1 MKQDKE
7 NKVREYIEDYVPCF
21 TPCIGCEMTEKYID
35 IFGKKMGLRRLE
47 DDNIDAVEIVLG
59 FTLTEK
65 DKKDFIKIW
74 MEIFKR
80 VMLEYQVELRKCKN
94 EEEKEKLK
102 KEGCK
107 RKPQGDT
114 GKKKKKK

>member
-7 NKVREYIEDYVPCF
+7 IKVREYIENYVPCF
-21 TPCIGCEMTEKYID
+21 TACIGCEMTEKYID

-47 DDNIDAVEIVLG
+47 DDNLDTIETTLG
-59 FTLTEK
+59 FTFTEK

-80 VMLEYQVELRKCKN
+80 VMLDYQVELRRCKN

-102 KEGCK
+102 KESVK
-107 RKPQGDT
+107 RKT
-114 GKKKKKK
+114 ENTKRKKK